1 MTPLITVAL
10 FLLSILA
17 IIGAMC
23 VVMFLVDH
31 FKSKK
36 TGTPAITETQPS
48 QALSQE
54 REVGRFL
61 FKLRRSAVV
70 KHGKTPK
77 RLDSEYDNRN

>member
-1 MTPLITVAL
+1 MSLITIAL

-23 VVMFLVDH
+23 VVMFVADH
-31 FKSKK
+31 FKNKK
-36 TGTPAITETQPS
+36 TDTPAVTETQPN
-48 QALSQE
+48 QAVTQE

-61 FKLRRSAVV
+61 FKLRRSAVM
-70 KHGKTPK
+70 KHGRAPK